1 MSHDNKGRQLVGANG
16 NGGSSWIRKDKRLA
30 IYLRDRFACAY
41 CGRDL
46 HGADPAT
53 VTLDHL
59 DAVHKAGHHTANNLV
74 TACRSCNSSRQ
85 DKPWR
90 KYATGGAIQRI
101 SRLRRRNLARYR
113 KLAKAILDGSVGSAE
128 ALNSIDSDS

>member
-1 MSHDNKGRQLVGANG
+1 MNTTKTAPKLTANG
-16 NGGSSWIRKDKRLA
+16 NGGSSWIRRDKRLA
-30 IYLRDRFACAY
+30 IYLRDRFQCAY

-46 HGADPAT
+46 HGAPPAD

-59 DAVHKAGHHTANNLV
+59 NATHSAGNHEATNLV

-90 KYATGGAIQRI
+90 QYATGGAIERI
-101 SRLRRRNLARYR
+101 QRLRRRDLDRFR
-113 KLAKAILDGSVGSAE
+113 RLAKAILDGTVGLKSAVE
-128 ALNSIDSDS
+128 DQRAK